1 MPPRPR
7 AVPPHDPVRARPGR
21 ERRAHPAAPPVNSAP
36 IGVFDSGIGGLTVMR
51 ALMERLPAEHLVYFG
66 DTARV
71 PYGPKSPETVR
82 RFARENMQLL
92 LDRGVK
98 MVVVACNTVT
108 AHALDDLRGAF
119 AIPVVGVIGPGAR
132 AAVRAT
138 HTGRVGVIGT
148 TGTVTSDAYGRQLRA
163 IRPDLEVI
171 SRACPL
177 LVPLAEE
184 GLLEHPATRLL
195 TAEYLEPFRAGGV
208 DALILG
214 CTHYPLFKPL
224 IAEILGSRTALIDS
238 AEETAREVVE
248 VLDAHG
254 MRGDPRAAGERR
266 FLVSDLPAQ
275 FLRVGQFFL
284 GERLREVEVV
294 RSGET

>member
-1 MPPRPR
+1 M
-7 AVPPHDPVRARPGR
+7 H
-21 ERRAHPAAPPVNSAP
+21 
-36 IGVFDSGIGGLTVMR
+36 
-51 ALMERLPAEHLVYFG
+51 ALMRRLPAEHLVYFG

-82 RFARENMQLL
+82 RFARENVRLL
-92 LDRGVK
+92 LERGVK

-108 AHALDDLRGAF
+108 AHALAELRQTF
-119 AIPVVGVIGPGAR
+119 AIPIVGVIGPGAR
-132 AAVRAT
+132 GAVRAT
-138 HTGRVGVIGT
+138 RSGRVGVIGT
-148 TGTVTSDAYGRQLRA
+148 QGTIASDAYGRQLRA
-163 IRPDLEVI
+163 IRPGLEVV

-195 TAEYLEPFRAGGV
+195 AAEYLAPFRSDGV

-224 IAEILGSRTALIDS
+224 ITDLLGPGTALIDS
-238 AEETAREVVE
+238 AEETAREVAE
-248 VLDAHG
+248 VLAE
-254 MRGDPRAAGERR
+254 RALAADPGTPGTRR

-275 FLRVGQFFL
+275 FLRVGQVFL
-284 GERLREVEVV
+284 GEALREVEVV
-294 RSGET
+294 RSGEA

>member
-1 MPPRPR
+1 VTGDSTTQR
-7 AVPPHDPVRARPGR
+7 ASPSAASGGSTASESPGN
-21 ERRAHPAAPPVNSAP
+21 AAP
-36 IGVFDSGIGGLTVMR
+36 IGVFDSGIGGLTVMHS
-51 ALMERLPAEHLVYFG
+51 LMVSLPAEHLVYFG

-82 RFARENMQLL
+82 RFARENMRLL

-108 AHALDDLRGAF
+108 AHALDDLRATF
-119 AIPVVGVIGPGAR
+119 SVPVVGVIGPGAR

-138 HTGRVGVIGT
+138 RKGHVGVIGT
-148 TGTVTSDAYGRQLRA
+148 IGTVASDAYGRQLRS
-163 IRPDLEVI
+163 IRPDLDVV

-184 GLLEHPATRLL
+184 GLLTHPATRLL
-195 TAEYLEPFRAGGV
+195 MAEYLEPFRADGV

-224 IAEILGSRTALIDS
+224 IAEILGPGTALIDS

-248 VLDAHG
+248 ILDG
-254 MRGDPRAAGERR
+254 RGLRGDPGTVGGRR
-266 FLVSDLPAQ
+266 FLASDLPAQ
-275 FLRVGQFFL
+275 FLKVGQVFL
-284 GERLREVEVV
+284 GERLREVDVV
-294 RSGET
+294 RSGDG

>member
-1 MPPRPR
+1 VIV
-7 AVPPHDPVRARPGR
+7 AG
-21 ERRAHPAAPPVNSAP
+21 PPVPNAAP
-36 IGVFDSGIGGLTVMR
+36 IGVFDSGIGGLTVMH
-51 ALMERLPAEHLVYFG
+51 ALMRRLPAEHLVYFG

-82 RFARENMQLL
+82 RFARENVRLL
-92 LDRGVK
+92 LERGVK

-108 AHALDDLRGAF
+108 AHALAELRQTF
-119 AIPVVGVIGPGAR
+119 AIPIVGVIGPGAR
-132 AAVRAT
+132 GAVRAT
-138 HTGRVGVIGT
+138 RSGRVGVIGT
-148 TGTVTSDAYGRQLRA
+148 QGTIASDAYGRQLRA
-163 IRPDLEVI
+163 IRPGLEVV

-195 TAEYLEPFRAGGV
+195 AAEYLAPFRSDGV

-224 IAEILGSRTALIDS
+224 ITDLLGPGTALIDS
-238 AEETAREVVE
+238 AEETAREVAE
-248 VLDAHG
+248 VLAE
-254 MRGDPRAAGERR
+254 RALAADPGTPGTRR

-275 FLRVGQFFL
+275 FLRVGQVFL
-284 GERLREVEVV
+284 GEALREVEVV
-294 RSGET
+294 RSGEA

>member
-1 MPPRPR
+1 VSD
-7 AVPPHDPVRARPGR
+7 AARPAGT
-21 ERRAHPAAPPVNSAP
+21 AFNAAP
-36 IGVFDSGIGGLTVMR
+36 IGVFDSGIGGLTVMHE
-51 ALMERLPAEHLVYFG
+51 LMERLPAEHFVYFG

-82 RFARENMQLL
+82 RFARENVRLL

-108 AHALDDLRGAF
+108 AQALDDLRAAF
-119 AIPVVGVIGPGAR
+119 TIPIVGVIGPGAR

-138 HTGRVGVIGT
+138 RTGRVGVIGT
-148 TGTVTSDAYGRQLRA
+148 VGTVRSDAYGRQLRS
-163 IRPDLEVI
+163 IRADLQVV

-184 GLLEHPATRLL
+184 GLLTHPATRLL
-195 TAEYLEPFRAGGV
+195 TAEYVEPFRADGV

-224 IAEILGSRTALIDS
+224 LAEILGPGTALIDS

-248 VLDAHG
+248 LLDERG
-254 MRGDPRAAGERR
+254 LRGDLATVGERR
-266 FLVSDLPAQ
+266 FLVSDLPTQ
-275 FLRVGQFFL
+275 FLKVGQYFL

-294 RSGET
+294 RSGES

>member
-1 MPPRPR
+1 MIV
-7 AVPPHDPVRARPGR
+7 AG
-21 ERRAHPAAPPVNSAP
+21 PPVPNAAP
-36 IGVFDSGIGGLTVMR
+36 IGVFDSGIGGLTVMH
-51 ALMERLPAEHLVYFG
+51 ALMRRLPAEHLVYFG

-82 RFARENMQLL
+82 RFARENVSLL
-92 LDRGVK
+92 LERGVK

-108 AHALDDLRGAF
+108 AHALAELRQTF
-119 AIPVVGVIGPGAR
+119 AIPIVGVIGPGAR
-132 AAVRAT
+132 GAVRAT
-138 HTGRVGVIGT
+138 RSGRVGVIGT
-148 TGTVTSDAYGRQLRA
+148 QGTIASDAYGRQLRA
-163 IRPDLEVI
+163 IRPGLEVV

-195 TAEYLEPFRAGGV
+195 AAEYLAPFRSDGV

-224 IAEILGSRTALIDS
+224 ITDLLGPGTALIDS
-238 AEETAREVVE
+238 AEETAREVAE
-248 VLDAHG
+248 VLAE
-254 MRGDPRAAGERR
+254 RALAADPGTPGTRR

-275 FLRVGQFFL
+275 FLRVGQVFL
-284 GERLREVEVV
+284 GEALREVEVV
-294 RSGET
+294 RSGEA